1 MEKMRAAV
9 QVITVTQVSTVAFCR
24 EHREEQDTGV
34 DKPLLGRNEAAGHSK
49 ACEAGLVGILAALSR
64 ATEALPL
71 SQREGLCR
79 CARQAASSVLL
90 LCVVPPLAYDQCARP
105 GCLLCASAVSCGPID
120 SPPTV

>member
-1 MEKMRAAV
+1 M
-9 QVITVTQVSTVAFCR
+9 STVACCS

-71 SQREGLCR
+71 SQREAYIG
-79 CARQAASSVLL
+79 APDQAAL
-90 LCVVPPLAYDQCARP
+90 LCSCCVWCLYWLIISVPNQPAS
-105 GCLLCASAVSCGPID
+105 LCSCCVLWLHRLSTD
-120 SPPTV
+120 SLSCSCVL